1 MMNIIKFAGEVTDPY
16 FQVICLLVK
25 DIPHKYVFYTSIDT
39 NIVGWAEE
47 NTDRSKSNVEA
58 QLKLLHLN
66 KDNDILFDINDKF
79 PVVYDDYY
87 DSDFDGIGDEYIYII
102 IIISFTSSY
111 SFSTFS
117 SSFSFCLIIFVFI
130 YIYRADLID
139 LSGASC
145 AKNHNCLSDSTILWI
160 VSGLLFLIILIT
172 VLVMVYL
179 YFYVYI

>member
-79 PVVYDDYY
+79 PMVYDDYY
-87 DSDFDGIGDEYIYII
+87 DSDFDGIGDEYIYI
-102 IIISFTSSY
+102 
-111 SFSTFS
+111 
-117 SSFSFCLIIFVFI
+117 L
-130 YIYRADLID
+130 
-139 LSGASC
+139 
-145 AKNHNCLSDSTILWI
+145 
-160 VSGLLFLIILIT
+160 LLFLFLILFLPFLLHFHF
-172 VLVMVYL
+172 V
-179 YFYVYI
+179 